1 MGKAAQLELLG
12 RGAKWIWV
20 VTAIFLAGALY
31 CVWLLLSARNVLDGF
46 GFSVFTL
53 ALLFFAWSIHTG
65 ATMARKGI
73 AALTSPATRVQVT
86 VKATQLESTTDYEG
100 HLEWQRSRLILPLG
114 ASAEVL
120 KLLVDQPTSMLAYPD
135 AHSGLP
141 VMLETDDAYLWLK
154 APLRRA

>member
-12 RGAKWIWV
+12 RGARSIWIII
-20 VTAIFLAGALY
+20 AIFGAGALFY
-31 CVWLLLSARNVLDGF
+31 VWLLLNARNVFDGF
-46 GFSVFTL
+46 GFLVFTL
-53 ALLFFAWSIHTG
+53 VLLLFAWIVYSG
-65 ATMARKGI
+65 AVMSRKGI
-73 AALTSPATRVQVT
+73 AALTGPATRVQVT